1 MLQQP
6 PVQQRAPPHQPPS
19 SSSSA
24 VLRVLRHP
32 ALLRLWIAQVI
43 YLSAQSTAS
52 YALIIQMTNATHS
65 ATLVGL
71 VLIALILPP
80 FLLSAPAGALV
91 DRLERRRVLWV
102 SNVLR
107 ALAAALFVLVFLA
120 IPHVPIA
127 LYPLALIFALV
138 GLAFT
143 PAEGALIP
151 TLVDADEMLPA
162 FSLYNL
168 TINVTQV
175 LGLLVIGPL
184 LFNMLPTFRIPV
196 SADAALT
203 LTPVVMLFAGVALLY
218 LLAAALVYRLPR
230 EGQIRRHSLDASLA
244 LKAEHDLPPALP
256 LYETLTSKLEPSLF
270 DWPHLRAELQEG
282 WRFVTHEP
290 LLLAAL
296 LQACFGS
303 LMLLT
308 VAGLAPFFV
317 TDLLDQ
323 PTSATALIFTP
334 AGIGLVIGSLLVPKM
349 VARFGPTHT
358 MVLGMAGMTI
368 GFVLLPA
375 AQWLARLADP
385 AGWPSAVW
393 LLALVAVLTS
403 LIGFGLDFLIVPS
416 QACMQERSPAS
427 VRGRV
432 LALYQA
438 LFNGGSIPVVLGLGV
453 LTDVLGIMIVIYL
466 LGIVSLGAAIGTI
479 LRARN
484 TRRRQGERPEANP
497 VPVLEEED
505 DGGYCRRPH
514 GDGRDDPYTVGE
526 LAIRMAAHDG
536 RVVRHQQDQ
545 YQQWHCHH
553 PIDDGGVHQRGDGID
568 AQQVEP

>member
-1 MLQQP
+1 MPQHK
-6 PVQQRAPPHQPPS
+6 PVFYPKAPRTPSS

-32 ALLRLWIAQVI
+32 AMLRLWSAQVI
-43 YLSAQSTAS
+43 YLSAQSTAG

-91 DRLERRRVLWV
+91 DRLERRQVLWV
-102 SNVLR
+102 SNALRVLS
-107 ALAAALFVLVFLA
+107 AVLFVLVFLVA
-120 IPHVPIA
+120 PHVPIA
-127 LYPLALIFALV
+127 LYPLALLFALV

-143 PAEGALIP
+143 PAEGSLIP
-151 TLVDADEMLPA
+151 TLVDADELLPA

-184 LFNMLPTFRIPV
+184 LFNVLPTFSVPL
-196 SADAALT
+196 SAHAALT
-203 LTPVVMLFAGVALLY
+203 ITPVATLFAGVAVLY

-230 EGQIRRHSLDASLA
+230 EGQPSRHSQEIWLA
-244 LKAEHDLPPALP
+244 LKPEYDLQQTP
-256 LYETLTSKLEPSLF
+256 LIYETLASASEPSVF
-270 DWPHLRAELQEG
+270 NWPRLRVDLQEG
-282 WRFVTHEP
+282 WRIVTHDP

-317 TDLLDQ
+317 TNLLDK

-334 AGIGLVIGSLLVPKM
+334 AGLGLVIGSLLVPKM
-349 VARFGPTHT
+349 VARFGQTGT
-358 MVLGMAGMTI
+358 IVLGMVGVTI
-368 GFVLLPA
+368 GLVMLPVV
-375 AQWLARLADP
+375 QWLARLADP
-385 AGWPSAVW
+385 VGWSSAIWV
-393 LLALVAVLTS
+393 LALVAVLTS
-403 LIGFGLDFLIVPS
+403 LIGFGLDFIIVPS
-416 QACMQERSPAS
+416 QSCMQERSPAS

-432 LALYQA
+432 LALYQT

-453 LTDVLGIMIVIYL
+453 LTDLLGIVIVIYL
-466 LGIVSLGAAIGTI
+466 LGAVSLGGAIGTI
-479 LRARN
+479 LR
-484 TRRRQGERPEANP
+484 THSRRYRQHGHTPPP
-497 VPVLEEED
+497 VS
-505 DGGYCRRPH
+505 
-514 GDGRDDPYTVGE
+514 GRD
-526 LAIRMAAHDG
+526 
-536 RVVRHQQDQ
+536 
-545 YQQWHCHH
+545 
-553 PIDDGGVHQRGDGID
+553 
-568 AQQVEP
+568 EPEHTTALDTHERAGHAR